1 MSAATV
7 DSRPTPRIDQ
17 LVTRI
22 RAEFLELPCLRLTLS
37 QASRLF
43 GIDRASCEHVL
54 HELVAHRFLKP
65 MGDGSFIRRS

>member
-1 MSAATV
+1 MASATV
-7 DSRPTPRIDQ
+7 DPRTAPRIDQ

-43 GIDRASCEHVL
+43 GVDRPSCERVL
-54 HELVAHRFLKP
+54 SELVSHRFLKT